1 MFTRKK
7 VTRFLLIFMFLFLSF
22 YSVYG
27 NENYKLKEHV
37 KFYFFWSNLSGLG
50 FGSNYIFNNTFNI
63 HLLAGA
69 DPFVSVIWAT
79 PYSGNMI
86 NFTFKTEV
94 NIHSGFYAASGWYSG
109 LFHLEVDHLE
119 ISKYIWQAGPTFAL
133 GFKFPNDLHSRR
145 IGIELGFVFNLPP
158 KITTYKQTRLDKW
171 IIEAERS
178 RPSKGKL
185 FPFLSIIIE
194 M

>member
-7 VTRFLLIFMFLFLSF
+7 VTCFLLIFMFLFLSF

-27 NENYKLKEHV
+27 NENYNLKEHV

-50 FGSNYIFNNTFNI
+50 FGSNYIFNNTFSI

-69 DPFVSVIWAT
+69 DPFVSVIWAA

-94 NIHSGFYAASGWYSG
+94 NIHSGFYVAPGWYSG
-109 LFHLEVDHLE
+109 LFHLEVNNLE
-119 ISKYIWQAGPTFAL
+119 ISKYMWQSGPTFAV
-133 GFKFPNDLHSRR
+133 GFKFPNDIHSRR
-145 IGIELGFVFNLPP
+145 IGIELGTVFNLPS